1 LSQSID
7 GQEGTKLTA
16 EMQSLLTDV
25 DVALT
30 HVSSGRR
37 STMLRQVTDL
47 LLAGGMHYSPE
58 QLSVFDAVMRRLTQ
72 DVDQDSLIELSGRLA
87 SMELA
92 PADVAGRLS
101 HHDNISIARPVL
113 EKCGSL
119 TDEVL
124 VSVAKAKS
132 QYHLLAIAGRR
143 QINVVVTDVLVD
155 RGNLQVK
162 LKVVGNDGALF
173 SEYGFARL
181 VTDARTDQKLATL
194 VKRRPDIPPELQPF
208 LKTIPT

>member
-1 LSQSID
+1 MQTLLS
-7 GQEGTKLTA
+7 
-16 EMQSLLTDV
+16 DV

-30 HVSSGRR
+30 NVSSARR
-37 STMLRQVTDL
+37 SAMLRQVTDL
-47 LLAGGMHYSPE
+47 LLAGGMRYSPE

-72 DVDQDSLIELSGRLA
+72 DVDQDALIELSGRLA
-87 SMELA
+87 AMEPA

-101 HHDNISIARPVL
+101 HHDNIEVARPVL
-113 EKCGSL
+113 EKCGALS
-119 TDEVL
+119 DQVL

-132 QYHLLAIAGRR
+132 QYHLLAIAGRK
-143 QINVVVTDVLVD
+143 QVNVVVTDVLVD

-162 LKVVGNDGALF
+162 LKVVGNGGALF

-194 VKRRPDIPPELQPF
+194 VRRRPDIPPELAPF